1 MAGIDS
7 IIDRILKDARES
19 ADARVVRAE
28 EDAGKLIEK
37 KKAQAKEE
45 EARMLKDVPTLFIG
59 MKEAEAVIASHAK
72 QQRATQ
78 NTKSQRRILTER
90 VAMIDEIIAE
100 AKKRIR
106 SLPSAERLAM
116 VKSFVLANSEGA
128 DGELILS
135 EADKKDLPGSFLE
148 ELSKETNSTIKL
160 SDRTGDFEA
169 GCILICGDY
178 EYNGTLDAIVADKEN
193 EIRDTINQVLF
204 AKK

>member
-45 EARMLKDVPTLFIG
+45 EARMLK
-59 MKEAEAVIASHAK
+59 EAEAVIASQAK

-106 SLPSAERLAM
+106 NLPSAERLAM
-116 VKSFVLANSEGA
+116 VKSFVLANSEGQ

-135 EADKKDLPGSFLE
+135 EADKKDLPGPFLG
-148 ELSKETNSTIKL
+148 ELSKETGSTIKL

>member
-45 EARMLKDVPTLFIG
+45 EARML
-59 MKEAEAVIASHAK
+59 KEAEAVIASHAK